1 MAGHRGRATGSAAA
15 IAVGALLTPILLGIV
30 GCTSGSSSTTNS
42 TTHPATAATATSTP
56 VSLGSGSAAAL
67 QQQYESVINAVL
79 PSVVQINTQTG
90 TGSGVVYDDNGDIV
104 TNAHVVG
111 DATDVQVLPA
121 IGGDA
126 MPAKVLGT
134 FAADDLAV
142 IRVTSGAG
150 SLHKA
155 TFGST
160 TDITPGQIV
169 LAMGS
174 PLGLTGSVTQGII
187 SATGRTITESGSSG
201 GAPITIPNALQ
212 TSAAINGGNSGGA
225 LVNLSGQ
232 VIGIPTAAARDPE
245 AGAAPGLG
253 FAIPAN
259 TAINIADQLISTGKV
274 TQSSRAS
281 LGITAHNAVTADGQ
295 PAGVIVASVTAGGPA
310 ANAGLR
316 EGDVITALAGTE
328 TPSDATLSSILADL
342 DPGQKVDLTYTR
354 SGISHTTQ
362 VTLGSLTS

>member
-1 MAGHRGRATGSAAA
+1 
-15 IAVGALLTPILLGIV
+15 LLGIA
-30 GCTSGSSSTTNS
+30 GCTSGSSSAANSTTDS
-42 TTHPATAATATSTP
+42 TTHPATTATATSTP
-56 VSLGSGSAAAL
+56 VALGNGPASAL

-90 TGSGVVYDDNGDIV
+90 TGSGVVYDDKGDIV

-111 DATDVQVLPA
+111 DATEVQVLPVT
-121 IGGDA
+121 GGSA
-126 MPAKVLGT
+126 LPAKVIGT
-134 FAADDLAV
+134 FPADDLAV
-142 IRVTSGAG
+142 VRVTSDAD

-169 LAMGS
+169 LAMGN

-201 GAPITIPNALQ
+201 GAAITIPNALQ

-274 TQSSRAS
+274 TQSTRAS
-281 LGITAHNAVTADGQ
+281 LGITAHDAVTSDGQ
-295 PAGVIVASVTAGGPA
+295 AAGVAVASVTSGGPA
-310 ANAGLR
+310 ANAGLQA
-316 EGDVITALAGTE
+316 GDVITAVAGTE
-328 TPSDATLSSILADL
+328 TPTQATLSSVLADL
-342 DPGQKVDLTYTR
+342 DPGQKVDVTYTR
-354 SGISHTTQ
+354 SGISHTTE
-362 VTLGSLTS
+362 VTLGTLTS